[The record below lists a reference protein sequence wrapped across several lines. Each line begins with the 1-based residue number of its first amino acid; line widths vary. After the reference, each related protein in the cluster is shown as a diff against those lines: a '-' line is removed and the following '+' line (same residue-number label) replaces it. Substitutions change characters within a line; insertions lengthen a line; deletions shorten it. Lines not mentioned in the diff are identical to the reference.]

1 MVCMKKRVLIVGAYG
16 YFCNHLDGQTVKTRN
31 VHKLIEGCFD
41 GKVCGFDTL
50 KVRRN
55 PLLLFVL
62 LWQLIRCNTLILVPC
77 LNNLTYVFPL
87 AYYLSKIFGYDIIE
101 ICIGGWQVEYF
112 KGNERF
118 KPHRLQMNL
127 SKKIRVFLPEMKEVD
142 CRLKSELGFKNSEYF
157 PNFRFF
163 DPDMPLGNNNSNEFR
178 LVFMARVNKKKGY
191 DTIFEFANHIRGRF
205 NDIKIDFFGPIEEGD
220 KEEFM
225 SLIDLNKDIVSYKG
239 VLQPENI
246 NKTLCMYDLMLF
258 PTTYYTEGFPG
269 SILDAYISGIPV
281 IATEWMH
288 SHEFIDDGQTGYIVP
303 FGNCQEEFE
312 RKILEL
318 YRDREKLDC
327 MKRAAHEK
335 CKSYSADAAWNVLSK
350 YL

>member
-1 MVCMKKRVLIVGAYG
+1 MKRILIVGAYG
-16 YFCNHLDGQTVKTRN
+16 YSSNQLDGQTVKTRN
-31 VHKLIEGCFD
+31 VHKLVEERFN
-41 GKVCGFDTL
+41 GKVNSFDTL
-50 KVRRN
+50 HVRRN

-62 LWQLIRCNTLILVPC
+62 LWQLVRCNTLVLIPC
-77 LNNLTYVFPL
+77 LNNLTYIFPL
-87 AYYLSKIFGYDIIE
+87 AYYLSKIFRYDIIE

-118 KPHRLQMNL
+118 GQHRLQMNL
-127 SKKIRVFLPEMKEVD
+127 SKKIKAFLPEMKDID
-142 CRLKSELGFKNSEYF
+142 CQLKFDFGFRNSEYF

-163 DPDMPLGNNNSNEFR
+163 NPDKRWEKNTSDEFR

-191 DTIFEFANHIRGRF
+191 DTIFEFTKRIRGKY
-205 NDIKIDFFGPIEEGD
+205 NDIKIDFFGPIEEQD
-220 KEEFM
+220 REDFL
-225 SLIDLNKDIVSYKG
+225 SLVDSNKDIVSYNG
-239 VLQPENI
+239 VLAPENI
-246 NKTLCMYDLMLF
+246 HETLSGYDLMLF

-303 FGNCQEEFE
+303 FGDCIDDFE
-312 RKILEL
+312 KRILEL
-318 YRDREKLDC
+318 YNNRTKLDY
-327 MKRAAHEK
+327 MKHAAHEK
-335 CKSYSADAAWNVLSK
+335 CRTYSADAAWNVLSK

>member
-1 MVCMKKRVLIVGAYG
+1 MVDMKRILIVGAYG
-16 YFCNHLDGQTVKTRN
+16 YFGNHLDGQTVKTRN
-31 VHKLIEGCFD
+31 VHKLVEERFG
-41 GKVCGFDTL
+41 GKVSGFDTL

-62 LWQLIRCNTLILVPC
+62 LWQLGRCNTLVLVPC
-77 LNNLTYVFPL
+77 LNNLTYVFPIT
-87 AYYLSKIFGYDIIE
+87 YYLSKIFRYDIIE

-118 KPHRLQMNL
+118 KPHKLPMDL
-127 SKKIRVFLPEMKEVD
+127 SKKIKVILPEMKDVD
-142 CRLKSELGFKNSEYF
+142 RRLKSELGFKNSEYF

-163 DPDMPLGNNNSNEFR
+163 DPDMPLDRNRSNEFR

-191 DTIFEFANHIRGRF
+191 DTIFEFANHIRGLF
-205 NDIKIDFFGPIEEGD
+205 NDIKIDFFGPIEND
-220 KEEFM
+220 DREEFM
-225 SLIDLNKDIVSYKG
+225 SLVDSNRYIVSYKG

-246 NKTLCMYDLMLF
+246 HKTLCMYDLMLF

-288 SHEFIDDGQTGYIVP
+288 SHEFIDDGHTGYIVP

-312 RKILEL
+312 RRILEL
-318 YRDREKLDC
+318 YRDREKLYC
-327 MKRAAHEK
+327 MKQAAHEK